1 MSLKKKLVAAKV
13 KLDDIEVSGEDLI
26 PPKLIITQPKAQT
39 VAEVLKK
46 LYVKHQGTLQ
56 AQHIVDEAK
65 KGSSPLHDY
74 FDWDVKTAANR
85 YWLSQARSL
94 VRSVKVTYL
103 EDPNPQSPK
112 RAVIS
117 MVRDDG
123 SRTYGGILT
132 ALSTE
137 RIRMGMIAKE
147 LKIIEQSKDRLK
159 SYGEMSAL
167 IPELTS
173 VVAKGQEMLA
183 KAAKANSKAK
193 KAG

>member
-65 KGSSPLHDY
+65 KGSSPLHD
-74 FDWDVKTAANR
+74 NR